1 METQRP
7 SLPFRW
13 TDAVSQNPMDVLD
26 WILLAIRWGHA
37 LAAVSWVGGGV
48 FYLMVLRPAIQ
59 QARGLPPETNRA
71 IGVEFRGLVS
81 TAIAVLLLT
90 GVILSA
96 SRLTED
102 VVTSPYVA
110 VLVVKI
116 VLALYMFYVVRFMRQ
131 DSYPYPEEPELPDSR
146 WQRLTSRITGT
157 TALLVIGVLVIGL
170 SDVLDGL
177 LENALA

>member
-1 METQRP
+1 M
-7 SLPFRW
+7 S
-13 TDAVSQNPMDVLD
+13 VLD

-37 LAAVSWVGGGV
+37 LAAVAWVGGGI

-59 QARGLPPETNRA
+59 RAQGLPAATTRE
-71 IGVEFRGLVS
+71 IGIEFRSLVS

-116 VLALYMFYVVRFMRQ
+116 ALALYMFYVVRFMRQ
-131 DSYPYPEEPELPDSR
+131 DSYPEDPELGESR
-146 WQRLTSRITGT
+146 WQRLTGRLTGT
-157 TALLVIGVLVIGL
+157 TALLVTGIVVIGL

>member
-13 TDAVSQNPMDVLD
+13 TDAVSQNPMDALD
-26 WILLAIRWGHA
+26 WILFAIRWGHA
-37 LAAVSWVGGGV
+37 LAAVSWVGGGI

-131 DSYPYPEEPELPDSR
+131 DSYPEEPELPDSR

>member
-1 METQRP
+1 MT
-7 SLPFRW
+7 
-13 TDAVSQNPMDVLD
+13 VLD
-26 WILLAIRWGHA
+26 WILLALRWAHA
-37 LAAVSWVGGGV
+37 LSAVAWVGGGI
-48 FYLMVLRPAIQ
+48 FYLMVLRPALRRTR
-59 QARGLPPETNRA
+59 ALPPGTNQA

-90 GVILSA
+90 GVILSV

-102 VVTSPYVA
+102 ALTSPYVG

-131 DSYPYPEEPELPDSR
+131 SSYPEDPEMGDSR
-146 WQRLTSRITGT
+146 WQRLRDRLTGT
-157 TALLVIGVLVIGL
+157 TALLVIGIVVIGL

-177 LENALA
+177 LESALAS

>member
-1 METQRP
+1 M
-7 SLPFRW
+7 
-13 TDAVSQNPMDVLD
+13 NVLD

-37 LAAVSWVGGGV
+37 LAAVAWVGGSI

-59 QARGLPPETNRA
+59 RARGLSAATTRE

-90 GVILSA
+90 GVILTV

-102 VVTSPYVA
+102 AVTSPYVA

-131 DSYPYPEEPELPDSR
+131 TSYPEEPELGDSR
-146 WQRLTSRITGT
+146 WQRLRGRLTGT
-157 TALLVIGVLVIGL
+157 TALLVIGVAVIGL
-170 SDVLDGL
+170 SDVLDSL
-177 LENALA
+177 LENALVS

>member
-1 METQRP
+1 M
-7 SLPFRW
+7 
-13 TDAVSQNPMDVLD
+13 NVLD

-37 LAAVSWVGGGV
+37 LAAVAWVGGGI

-59 QARGLPPETNRA
+59 RAQGLPAATTRE

-90 GVILSA
+90 GVILTV

-102 VVTSPYVA
+102 AVTSPYVA

-131 DSYPYPEEPELPDSR
+131 DSYPEEPELGDSR
-146 WQRLTSRITGT
+146 WQRLRGRLTGT
-157 TALLVIGVLVIGL
+157 TALLVIGVAVIGL

-177 LENALA
+177 LENALVS

>member
-1 METQRP
+1 M
-7 SLPFRW
+7 
-13 TDAVSQNPMDVLD
+13 NVLD

-37 LAAVSWVGGGV
+37 LAAVAWVGGGI

-59 QARGLPPETNRA
+59 KARGLPPGTNQA
-71 IGVEFRGLVS
+71 IGVEFRGLVG

-90 GVILSA
+90 GVILSV
-96 SRLTED
+96 SRLTEEA
-102 VVTSPYVA
+102 VTSPYVA

-131 DSYPYPEEPELPDSR
+131 DSYPEEFDPIGSA
-146 WQRLTSRITGT
+146 WQRFRGRLTGT
-157 TALLVIGVLVIGL
+157 TALLVIGIIVIGL

-177 LENALA
+177 LENALVS